1 MRLHDIDDI
10 NAFVVMCIRRSRIK
24 PQQWEWEDTV
34 AEGIAILWAMSTKYD
49 QGIGCFSGYAVKYLP
64 RKIKEAYLNG
74 NEHCVRKRLENGSR
88 SWEYYER
95 PQSYDVATTETRDH
109 SENIDERTMRHPGNF
124 ITPSIRL
131 RSPNKDVC

>member
-1 MRLHDIDDI
+1 MKSSKPIPLHDIDDI
-10 NAFVVMCIRRSRIK
+10 NAFVIMCIRRSKIK

-34 AEGIAILWAMSTKYD
+34 AEGIAILWAMSTKYN

-74 NEHCVRKRLENGSR
+74 NEHCVRKRLEDGSR

-95 PQSYDVATTETRDH
+95 PQSYDVAISEDH
-109 SENIDERTMRHPGNF
+109 NDERTPGNF

>member
-1 MRLHDIDDI
+1 MKSSKPIPLHDIDDI
-10 NAFVVMCIRRSRIK
+10 NAFVIMCIRRSKIK

-34 AEGIAILWAMSTKYD
+34 AEGIAILWAMSTKYN

-74 NEHCVRKRLENGSR
+74 NEHCVRKRLEDGSR

-95 PQSYDVATTETRDH
+95 PQSYDVAISEDH
-109 SENIDERTMRHPGNF
+109 HDERTPGNF